1 MTEATSGLGLALIAL
16 FAGAGGPLW
25 GRKLDTLDMRKVCS
39 LGLFLEAIAIF
50 LIGPAKPL
58 PGTLWIMVPGLAL
71 LGVGV
76 SAVQVT
82 TLRTLNLY
90 VTEDV
95 IKMMKDAG
103 KTVRPENLTGVADKA
118 SALFNICLAVGNII
132 APILGGA
139 LVDGVGFPVA
149 ADIMSSVLMCNF
161 VFFVLM
167 NFVFLPKPEAPT
179 VLPDASEIPA
189 EDEMTLDPSKR
200 ALTGATPMQMSK
212 DYANIRLAQPMGHS

>member
-16 FAGAGGPLW
+16 TAGAGGPLW
-25 GRKLDTLDMRKVCS
+25 GRKLDTLDMRKVCAG
-39 LGLFLEAIAIF
+39 GLLLEAIAIF
-50 LIGPAKPL
+50 MIGPAEPL
-58 PGTLWIMVPGLAL
+58 PGTLWIMIPGLAL
-71 LGVGV
+71 LGAGV

-95 IKMMKDAG
+95 IKMMKDEG
-103 KTVRPENLTGVADKA
+103 KKVRPENLTGVADKA

-139 LVDGVGFPVA
+139 LVDGVGFQVA
-149 ADIMSSVLMCNF
+149 ADIMSSVLICNF
-161 VFFVLM
+161 VFFVVV
-167 NFVFLPKPEAPT
+167 NFCFLPKPEAPT

-189 EDEMTLDPSKR
+189 DSEEE
-200 ALTGATPMQMSK
+200 
-212 DYANIRLAQPMGHS
+212 